1 MRDALGVELARARED
16 GEGNKANVLQVIARK
31 LATKALE
38 GDLGAIKEI
47 FDRMDGKTSPG
58 ASPDQQPGKVDMQ
71 WKE

>member
-1 MRDALGVELARARED
+1 
-16 GEGNKANVLQVIARK
+16 VLQLIVRK

-47 FDRMDGKTSPG
+47 FDRMDGKTGAG
-58 ASPDQQPGKVDMQ
+58 ASPGQQPGKVDLQ